1 MAAPFITAPTVSN
14 AFIVLCKKSFKPA
27 YDENDELIVGNIG
40 ALKDG
45 LMALLKEDASD
56 KSRANELWASAI
68 QSVQSEAEN
77 SIGASA
83 QGFVQMD
90 DSYIMEAV
98 PFGL

>member
-1 MAAPFITAPTVSN
+1 MAGFVINLPPVSTV
-14 AFIVLCKKSFKPA
+14 FDTLCKKAFKPA

-56 KSRANELWASAI
+56 KGRANELWASAI
-68 QSVQSEAEN
+68 QSVTSEAEN

-83 QGFVQMD
+83 QGVIQMD
-90 DSYIMEAV
+90 DGFLMEAV